1 MYSVVMQCSDKSENR
16 SRRLFC
22 GTDKSVPYGI
32 SFTFQRREG
41 IYALREIKEN
51 LRGIFG
57 GRVYPYRFII
67 EKLTVG

>member
-1 MYSVVMQCSDKSENR
+1 MQHCFEQLGLR
-16 SRRLFC
+16 SLCLFC

-41 IYALREIKEN
+41 IYAFREIMEN
-51 LRGIFG
+51 LTGIFG